1 MASEIKIPA
10 KIKYYGQDTLHQVRT
25 ALPIMTHLTLPLSK
39 LRR

>member
-25 ALPIMTHLTLPLSK
+25 ALPITTHLTLPLSK